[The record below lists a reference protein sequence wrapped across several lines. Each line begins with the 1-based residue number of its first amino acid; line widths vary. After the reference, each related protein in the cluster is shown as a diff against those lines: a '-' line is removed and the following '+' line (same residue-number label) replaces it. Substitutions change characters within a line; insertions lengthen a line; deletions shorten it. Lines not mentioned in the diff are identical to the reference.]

1 MSILNGVTWPTPRPN
16 VAVYIGDVARIH
28 VEALDEEKVKGNAT
42 FVLEGKNGKEG
53 GEVVLDDAIA
63 VAKEYFADAIEEG
76 ILPLGGHTESAVHN
90 MDVSETIKV
99 FGELKGYKD
108 SVRELV
114 DQFVG
119 LKRKEL
125 AAK

>member
-1 MSILNGVTWPTPRPN
+1 MV
-16 VAVYIGDVARIH
+16 VYIGDVARIH

-42 FVLEGKNGKEG
+42 FVLEGKNGNEG

-63 VAKEYFADAIEEG
+63 VAKDYFAAAVEEG

-90 MDVSETIKV
+90 MDASETIKV
-99 FGELKGYKD
+99 FGELKGYKN
-108 SVRELV
+108 SVREVLE
-114 DQFVG
+114 QFIE